1 MVQKIELLAP
11 AKDYE
16 CGVAAINHGAD
27 AVYIGA
33 PMFSA
38 RASAGNAVSEIEKL
52 CHYAHLYRARVHVA
66 LNTILTDS
74 ELEMARKMIFQL
86 YEAGVDALIIQDTGI
101 LQLPIPPIAL
111 HASTQMDNR
120 TPEKVLFLEKTGF
133 QRVILARELSLE
145 QIREI
150 RQKTSVEL
158 EAFVHGALCVS
169 YSGQCYMS
177 QSCVGRSANRG
188 ECAQFCRLPYTLK
201 DADGKVIRERSH
213 LLSLKDMDRSAS
225 LANLLDA
232 GVCSLKIEG
241 RLKNMDYVKNVTG
254 FYRRTLD
261 DLLEKDSRY
270 EKASSGKVALTFLPN
285 PQKTFNRGKSDY
297 FLFERE
303 NVMVNPDT
311 PKSIGEFVGKVA
323 AINGNILK
331 INTDIALHNGDGL
344 GFLAASGELC
354 GFRINKSEGN
364 NVATLES
371 VAGLQVGMP
380 VYRNFDIEFNKL
392 LQGNSASR
400 RMNVDI
406 CFSESSDGF
415 ELKMVDEDGNA
426 VSHIF
431 DYKKEL
437 SQKGNAAIEM
447 LKTNLSKLGGTPF
460 VARSVD
466 IQLSNPYFFPASV
479 VNEWRRTLV
488 QSLQETR
495 MENYVRPT
503 ADVIRPTKHLFD
515 CLSVDKL
522 TYLGNVLNEK
532 AVAFYRSHGIEN
544 VELAYEANPVFDAEL
559 MRCKHCIRYS
569 LGMCKKSKGAAASSP
584 EPWTMETGN
593 FKFFLDFDC
602 KKCEMVVKKSQT
614 L

>member
-1 MVQKIELLAP
+1 MAQKIELLAP

-66 LNTILTDS
+66 LNTILKDS

-323 AINGNILK
+323 AINGNVLK

-380 VYRNFDIEFNKL
+380 IYRNFDIEFNKL

-400 RMNVDI
+400 RMSVDI
-406 CFSESSDGF
+406 WFSESSDGF

-426 VSHIF
+426 VSRIF

-460 VARSVD
+460 VARSVA

-479 VNEWRRTLV
+479 VNE
-488 QSLQETR
+488 
-495 MENYVRPT
+495 
-503 ADVIRPTKHLFD
+503 
-515 CLSVDKL
+515 
-522 TYLGNVLNEK
+522 
-532 AVAFYRSHGIEN
+532 
-544 VELAYEANPVFDAEL
+544 
-559 MRCKHCIRYS
+559 
-569 LGMCKKSKGAAASSP
+569 
-584 EPWTMETGN
+584 
-593 FKFFLDFDC
+593 
-602 KKCEMVVKKSQT
+602 
-614 L
+614 